1 MGNNLYPKQTSDIVE
16 QGYNYISEVT
26 NEYPNTSVY
35 FNTKYTDNTFI
46 AYDLIC
52 NIPDSEEIRY
62 KLLHCKYLNS
72 FFVKGTLVIYFPRTK
87 VFNTIKQQS
96 LFQRIRKFFEYIN
109 L

>member
-1 MGNNLYPKQTSDIVE
+1 MYPKQTSNIIK

-26 NEYPNTSVY
+26 NKYPNTYLFLSPQ
-35 FNTKYTDNTFI
+35 YTDNTYI

-72 FFVKGTLVIYFPRTK
+72 FFIKGRLVIYFPRTK
-87 VFNTIKQQS
+87 IFNHIKQKS
-96 LFQRIRKFFEYIN
+96 RFQRILKFFEYIN
-109 L
+109 LKRW